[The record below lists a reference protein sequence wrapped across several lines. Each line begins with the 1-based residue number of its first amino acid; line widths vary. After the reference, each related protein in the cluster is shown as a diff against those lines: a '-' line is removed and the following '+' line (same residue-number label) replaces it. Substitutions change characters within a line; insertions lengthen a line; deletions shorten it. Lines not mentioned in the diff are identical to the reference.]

1 MKIQGSGGVLVEY
14 GQERRLR
21 HHDEARRMP
30 SRHREQVDHKQVRQ
44 SLLNKEAALCKLF
57 QSFEFMFP
65 FKVGEK
71 SRPDATT
78 TLSKVIKLSIR
89 TRGITFFSLFGVEV
103 TRHQVRQLVHKPLP
117 GAKEV

>member
-14 GQERRLR
+14 GQKRRLR

-30 SRHREQVDHKQVRQ
+30 SCHREQVDHKQVRQ
-44 SLLNKEAALCKLF
+44 SLLNKEAFLWKF
-57 QSFEFMFP
+57 FHSFEFTFP

-78 TLSKVIKLSIR
+78 TLS
-89 TRGITFFSLFGVEV
+89 EV
-103 TRHQVRQLVHKPLP
+103 VSK
-117 GAKEV
+117 

>member
-1 MKIQGSGGVLVEY
+1 MKIQGSGGVLVEH

-30 SRHREQVDHKQVRQ
+30 SCHREQVDHKQVR
-44 SLLNKEAALCKLF
+44 LLNKRTFLWKFF
-57 QSFEFMFP
+57 QSFEFP

-78 TLSKVIKLSIR
+78 TLSKVVSK
-89 TRGITFFSLFGVEV
+89 
-103 TRHQVRQLVHKPLP
+103 
-117 GAKEV
+117 

>member
-1 MKIQGSGGVLVEY
+1 MKVFQGSGGVLVEY

-30 SRHREQVDHKQVRQ
+30 SCHREQVDHKQVRQ
-44 SLLNKEAALCKLF
+44 SLLNKEAFLWKFF
-57 QSFEFMFP
+57 QSFEFP

-78 TLSKVIKLSIR
+78 TLS
-89 TRGITFFSLFGVEV
+89 EV
-103 TRHQVRQLVHKPLP
+103 VSK
-117 GAKEV
+117 